1 MNDDIDTMRYNV
13 ASHVDTMHTRTDTTS
28 SAHSNPRTLLHK
40 SNQQADIQ
48 ISMNDDE
55 RKVVAET
62 ARMERAT
69 GECLHDIER
78 RLEETTSIA
87 HATGSSLKEN
97 TSRLHKNQDAAETL
111 MSSTKATHKLLNR
124 LRRWGASDH
133 VGRHHSTQKE
143 QGGTDTCTA
152 DEGGGVDGDTAK
164 VERLLHD
171 LDETKDIMR
180 EEVEDQRKSIKR
192 LEVAADSVAGIA
204 AAKRRGSAASSS
216 SSAHRISG
224 TNNRITRSEEK
235 SNKAED
241 EATLDRIG
249 DLLDGLQDHAK
260 DYTEILDA
268 QSKDLEKIDNTME
281 SALQSMKRASQRLK
295 KSR

>member
-1 MNDDIDTMRYNV
+1 
-13 ASHVDTMHTRTDTTS
+13 
-28 SAHSNPRTLLHK
+28 
-40 SNQQADIQ
+40 
-48 ISMNDDE
+48 MNDDE

-87 HATGSSLKEN
+87 HATGSSLKQN
-97 TSRLHKNQDAAETL
+97 TSRLHKVQDAAETL
-111 MSSTKATHKLLNR
+111 RSSTKATHKLLNR

-133 VGRHHSTQKE
+133 VARHHSAQKK
-143 QGGTDTCTA
+143 QGGGTDTA
-152 DEGGGVDGDTAK
+152 DEVGTAK

-171 LDETKDIMR
+171 LDVTKDFMR

-192 LEVAADSVAGIA
+192 LEGVAADSVAGIA
-204 AAKRRGSAASSS
+204 AAKKRESAASSS
-216 SSAHRISG
+216 SSARISG
-224 TNNRITRSEEK
+224 TNNNRNTRSEEK
-235 SNKAED
+235 SNKADD

-260 DYTEILDA
+260 EYTEILDS
-268 QSKDLEKIDNTME
+268 QSKDLDKIDTTME
-281 SALQSMKRASQRLK
+281 TARHSMKRASQRLK
-295 KSR
+295 KSSR

>member
-1 MNDDIDTMRYNV
+1 
-13 ASHVDTMHTRTDTTS
+13 
-28 SAHSNPRTLLHK
+28 
-40 SNQQADIQ
+40 
-48 ISMNDDE
+48 MNDDE

-97 TSRLHKNQDAAETL
+97 TRRLHKVQDAAETL

-133 VGRHHSTQKE
+133 VGRHRSTQKE
-143 QGGTDTCTA
+143 QGRGTDTA
-152 DEGGGVDGDTAK
+152 NEGGGVDGDTAK

-171 LDETKDIMR
+171 LDVTKDIMR

-216 SSAHRISG
+216 SLAHRISE
-224 TNNRITRSEEK
+224 TNNNTRSEEK

-260 DYTEILDA
+260 EYTEILDA

-281 SALQSMKRASQRLK
+281 SARQSMKRASQRLK